1 MKRSAIFLAML
12 LAAAVP
18 DVSAMEA
25 SSQPEAGSDADSS
38 TGSDAGPDAE
48 GDGCLSSWTEAGAGQ
63 ALCIRKESFNR
74 DLCEGIAYFAKARQ
88 VPADFLARLIWR
100 ESLFRPDAVSP
111 KGAEG
116 IAQFMPG
123 TARLRGLENSFDILP
138 ALQAS
143 ATYLAELNDRFGGY
157 GLAAAAYNAG
167 EARLRAYLA
176 GGTLPYET
184 RAYVLAITG
193 ASVEQWSAE
202 PPEQAAAPLDGDT
215 PFVES
220 CVALAD
226 SRRLS
231 PGTLIGEGAWAP
243 WGVQLAAHL
252 NPEVARRLFAR
263 AIGRLPAPLS
273 EELPII
279 VRQTGGNFG
288 YRPRYAARI
297 GRDSRAEAQAL
308 CARIK
313 DAGGSCTVLR
323 NQ

>member
-1 MKRSAIFLAML
+1 MKRPAILLAML

-18 DVSAMEA
+18 GVSAMEA
-25 SSQPEAGSDADSS
+25 ASGAAAPSGTDATVDR
-38 TGSDAGPDAE
+38 
-48 GDGCLSSWTEAGAGQ
+48 CLSSWSDPGSEK
-63 ALCIRKESFNR
+63 ALCIAKESFNR
-74 DLCEGIAYFAKARQ
+74 DLCDGIAHFAKARR

-123 TARLRGLENSFDILP
+123 TARLRGLENSFDILS

-143 ATYLAELNDRFGGY
+143 ATYLAELADRFGSY

-167 EARLRAYLA
+167 EGRLRSYLA

-193 ASVEQWSAE
+193 ASVEQWSADA
-202 PPEQAAAPLDGDT
+202 PEQAAAPLDGDT
-215 PFVES
+215 PFVDS

-231 PGTLIGEGAWAP
+231 PGTLIGEGSWAP

-252 NPEVARRLFAR
+252 NPEVARGLFAR
-263 AIGRLPAPLS
+263 AIGRLPESLRD
-273 EELPII
+273 ELPII

-323 NQ
+323 N